1 MEAKVREN
9 REVLLS
15 KVCPGTLISITFTVW
30 LNRGVRIPF
39 FSLSFFSSII
49 DDPILSSSVT
59 NTTHDGWG
67 WACFD
72 ALPVDKTTQK
82 HLPELVSTPF
92 DFSKMKRQSAC
103 LRLHALQFGIRRVG
117 SMPTRT
123 MWRWL
128 ESLTL
133 NNGCRLLL
141 HDLYSSVWHW
151 VQRVVFEMP
160 QFKSI
165 FYSKNKTATHLL
177 LGSFFFFPT
186 TMRTPTN
193 TIQKHSWENWMLL
206 RNVLSLRKH

>member
-1 MEAKVREN
+1 MEAKVQEN

-15 KVCPGTLISITFTVW
+15 KVCIGTLISITFTVW
-30 LNRGVRIPF
+30 LDRGVRIPF
-39 FSLSFFSSII
+39 FSLSLFNSII
-49 DDPILSSSVT
+49 DDPILSSVT

-123 MWRWL
+123 MWTWL

-133 NNGCRLLL
+133 NNGCACCCMI
-141 HDLYSSVWHW
+141 YIAQFGIGCSVWCSRCHNLNLFFT
-151 VQRVVFEMP
+151 V
-160 QFKSI
+160 
-165 FYSKNKTATHLL
+165 KTNRNPSFPII
-177 LGSFFFFPT
+177 SFFFRPPWELLLT
-186 TMRTPTN
+186 QYKNTHGRTEY
-193 TIQKHSWENWMLL
+193 S
-206 RNVLSLRKH
+206 

>member
-1 MEAKVREN
+1 MEAKVQEN

-15 KVCPGTLISITFTVW
+15 KVCIGTLISITFTVW
-30 LNRGVRIPF
+30 LDRGVRIPF
-39 FSLSFFSSII
+39 FPLSLFNSII
-49 DDPILSSSVT
+49 DDPILSSVT

-133 NNGCRLLL
+133 NNGCAWPLLL

-151 VQRVVFEMP
+151 VQRVMFEMP

-165 FYSKNKTATHLL
+165 FYSKNKPQPIF
-177 LGSFFFFPT
+177 S
-186 TMRTPTN
+186 
-193 TIQKHSWENWMLL
+193 
-206 RNVLSLRKH
+206 